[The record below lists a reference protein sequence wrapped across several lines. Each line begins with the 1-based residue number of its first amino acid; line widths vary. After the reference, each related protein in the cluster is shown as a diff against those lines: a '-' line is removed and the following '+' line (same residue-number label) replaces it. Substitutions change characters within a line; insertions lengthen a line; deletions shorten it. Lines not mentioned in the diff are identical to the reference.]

1 MGAVAKS
8 AGRRPAREQN
18 EGRTS
23 NERAARARTEAAFQ
37 ERQYQRLDDYYQDT
51 GRPSRSPRRSAPRT
65 PPLAPPLGVQQS
77 IREESPD
84 SSSEPGPLRAVPVL
98 GPERPLNCSDDDQW
112 MREDGFFYLDG
123 AETSDEEK
131 DGDALA
137 RRTPAFCNRL
147 SRLIT
152 RILRHSPS
160 DCPHKENGGIYVTSL
175 TRHIRETFWIRSSD
189 IKHVVQEDNRGR
201 FELRQVETGGRGEK
215 EFTKSMVRATRSKI
229 PYIKLGISLYAECRW
244 ICSSGEVKKAG
255 NRAAKMRQKS
265 RKQATITELASVK
278 QELAKKEGTGHPD
291 QSPPPDTGDSM
302 GSKGSK
308 GNKGSKGKGKGKA
321 SRKGKFGMCSVHE
334 KQRSME
340 ALNEDGKGGFFCKD
354 DMECKP
360 SAAEMGN
367 VKGRR

>member
-1 MGAVAKS
+1 MGAEAKS

-23 NERAARARTEAAFQ
+23 NERAARARTEEAFQ
-37 ERQYQRLDDYYQDT
+37 ERQYQRLEDYYQDT
-51 GRPSRSPRRSAPRT
+51 GRPSRSPRRSLRT
-65 PPLAPPLGVQQS
+65 PPLGVQQS
-77 IREESPD
+77 IRKESPD
-84 SSSEPGPLRAVPVL
+84 SSPEPGPLRAVAVL

-123 AETSDEEK
+123 AETSDDEK
-131 DGDALA
+131 EGDALA
-137 RRTPAFCNRL
+137 RRTPTFCNRL

-160 DCPHKENGGIYVTSL
+160 DCPHKETGGIYVTSL
-175 TRHIRETFWIRSSD
+175 TRLIRETFWIRSSD

-229 PYIKLGISLYAECRW
+229 PYIKCGLSLYAECRW
-244 ICSSGEVKKAG
+244 ICSSAEVKKAG
-255 NRAAKMRQKS
+255 NRAAKMRQKT
-265 RKQATITELASVK
+265 RKQANITELAGVK
-278 QELAKKEGTGHPD
+278 QQLAKQERTGHPD

-302 GSKGSK
+302 GSKGS
-308 GNKGSKGKGKGKA
+308 KGSKGKGKGKA

-340 ALNEDGKGGFFCKD
+340 ALNEDGKGGFLCKD

-367 VKGRR
+367 VKSRR

>member
-1 MGAVAKS
+1 
-8 AGRRPAREQN
+8 
-18 EGRTS
+18 
-23 NERAARARTEAAFQ
+23 
-37 ERQYQRLDDYYQDT
+37 LC
-51 GRPSRSPRRSAPRT
+51 
-65 PPLAPPLGVQQS
+65 
-77 IREESPD
+77 
-84 SSSEPGPLRAVPVL
+84 AVPVL
-98 GPERPLNCSDDDQW
+98 GPERPLNFSDDDQW

-278 QELAKKEGTGHPD
+278 QELAKREGTGHPD

-360 SAAEMGN
+360 SAAQTGN